1 MLKGEGL
8 PNNLEKQTMKIRE
21 FCKVKYLNLVFDNRL
36 ERNIDIQNQK
46 PLLVLNRTKCYFV

>member
-21 FCKVKYLNLVFDNRL
+21 FCKVGNKY
-36 ERNIDIQNQK
+36 I
-46 PLLVLNRTKCYFV
+46 